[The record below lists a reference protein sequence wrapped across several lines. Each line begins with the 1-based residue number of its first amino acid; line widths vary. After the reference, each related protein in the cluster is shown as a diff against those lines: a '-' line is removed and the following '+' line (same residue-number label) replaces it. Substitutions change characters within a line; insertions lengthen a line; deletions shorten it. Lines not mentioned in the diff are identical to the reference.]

1 MKIPGWYIEF
11 QAALLRQA
19 PRPDEIDQVTAEGWT
34 SNQKGLKK
42 NLAGCLLPMPVETPT
57 EPGKSEPV
65 PSHICHITTPT
76 VRVHRLGGT
85 GTLSSTLV
93 LEHLFFILDT
103 FARLI
108 GLTFGLLRPYGQRQT
123 RGFFFIQNFAVR

>member
-1 MKIPGWYIEF
+1 MEKTNSTALKIPGWYIEF

-65 PSHICHITTPT
+65 PRPHLPHYNSY
-76 VRVHRLGGT
+76 GT
-85 GTLSSTLV
+85 GSPLGWYRYP
-93 LEHLFFILDT
+93 E
-103 FARLI
+103 
-108 GLTFGLLRPYGQRQT
+108 
-123 RGFFFIQNFAVR
+123 